1 MGDRFYLCDNKIL
14 CEFDYEDRMMFANMA
29 GGSSSSSSTAAA
41 AAAASSSFSYTSPGY
56 NALTQMKRQT
66 QSLSDDVSSGY
77 GSPSPSSL

>member
-14 CEFDYEDRMMFANMA
+14 CEFDYEERMVFANMT
-29 GGSSSSSSTAAA
+29 GPTPT
-41 AAAASSSFSYTSPGY
+41 FPFTNPGY
-56 NALTQMKRQT
+56 NALSQMKRQT